1 MKIVTL
7 IARLLLGLIFLV
19 FGLNGFLNFLTMGP
33 MPTGLAGQFVGAL
46 VLSHY
51 IWVVAALQVVGGA
64 LLLANRFVPLAL
76 VLLGPVIVNI
86 ICYHVFLNPSGS
98 VPAIVVTVLWGIVF
112 YARRQY
118 FSGIFVQRAA

>member
-19 FGLNGFLNFLTMGP
+19 LGLNGFLNFLSMGP
-33 MPTGLAGQFVGAL
+33 MPSGLAGQFIGAL

-51 IWVVAALQVVGGA
+51 FWVVAALQVAGGA
-64 LLLANRFVPLAL
+64 LLLVNRYVPLAL

-86 ICYHVFLNPSGS
+86 ILYHVFLNPSGA
-98 VPAIVVTVLWGIVF
+98 PLAIVVVILWGIVF
-112 YARRQY
+112 YSQRQH
-118 FSGIFVQRAA
+118 FSGIFVQRT